1 MRTVP
6 AIRNLRAKRKAD
18 EADCCL
24 GGLEGFLWEVAL
36 SLRSS
41 RQEVGMCMC
50 KYVWGRHVCTGMCVC
65 RHVCRSHRCVGMCV
79 QACVAQAC
87 VCAGMRVGGTHV

>member
-41 RQEVGMCMC
+41 RQEVGAGHDRL
-50 KYVWGRHVCTGMCVC
+50 WPFQGERPRG
-65 RHVCRSHRCVGMCV
+65 VG
-79 QACVAQAC
+79 
-87 VCAGMRVGGTHV
+87 